1 MELYDPSL
9 DRLNSVYEQRKLI
22 SEKRSV
28 DGHATFRASSIL
40 DTIRSRRDGDIFNSF
55 RASNNDHTVRILVS
69 DFLQAWFPNDI

>member
-40 DTIRSRRDGDIFNSF
+40 DTIRGRRMGTYSIAFGLPTTITLLGYS
-55 RASNNDHTVRILVS
+55 
-69 DFLQAWFPNDI
+69 